1 MHKKLILTPMILDLF
16 EGGAAGAA
24 GGSAG
29 ATGGTA
35 PAAGEQGTGDLSKV
49 IYGKQESAPAPESTG
64 QTTQQSDADSATPT
78 TEERTKAYRDLI
90 QGEYK
95 DLYNEDVQRIVKGRL
110 KGYDDLKKTSASQQE
125 IIDRLAAKYGV
136 TDLGEIAAAIDN
148 DSGMWEQEADKAGM
162 TTEQYMQFQQLQ
174 RQNASLI
181 REEQARAEQEQRN
194 RKLNEWMQEAE
205 GVRQM
210 YPSFDLEREVSNDR
224 FRSMLLSGVPMA
236 DAYRAMH
243 FEEIQNQTAV
253 NAARQAET
261 AVAANVRANGSRP
274 VENGTRTQS
283 AFTVKSDVSKLNK
296 KDRAEIARRVARGER
311 ISF

>member
-1 MHKKLILTPMILDLF
+1 MHKKLILTPTILDLF

-29 ATGGTA
+29 ATGATA
-35 PAAGEQGTGDLSKV
+35 PAAGEQGTGDLSQV
-49 IYGKQESAPAPESTG
+49 VYGKQESAPAPESTG
-64 QTTQQSDADSATPT
+64 QPTQQSDADSATPT

-110 KGYDDLKKTSASQQE
+110 KGMDDLKKANAAQQE

-136 TDLGEIAAAIDN
+136 TDLGEIASAIDN

-181 REEQARAEQEQRN
+181 REEQERAQQEQRN
-194 RKLNEWMQEAE
+194 QQVRAWMSEAE
-205 GVRQM
+205 NVKQM
-210 YPSFDLEREVSNDR
+210 YPGFDLEQEISNDR
-224 FRSMLLSGVPMA
+224 FRSMLGSGVPMA
-236 DAYRAMH
+236 DAYRVMH
-243 FEEIQNQTAV
+243 FDEIQNQTATS
-253 NAARQAET
+253 AARQAET